1 MKGWIGGMLGILWTG
16 TLQAMGMVVYDPINH
31 IETALTAANAVQQTA
46 QQVQAYLIQLQQFA
60 AQMQNLQT
68 LPQAV
73 LAQVLLPYT
82 RQMATAQSLAQ
93 TLAFTGQQ
101 ITSLQQTL
109 LDQSRQMSALQLT
122 PQDYLAR
129 EIQWSQTQGTGL
141 GVTLQGEVGVLQGL
155 SGSYAQLQQ
164 LQGQIGTTG
173 GMQQSFQTVNQHL
186 NLLAGQNAQLMGLI
200 ASAQANASAQQQQDA
215 LVNGTA
221 ARTVQRRLQNDHLKI
236 QQWHDQLQQKENGLG
251 WGILTAPGP

>member
-1 MKGWIGGMLGILWTG
+1 MTGMVGLLWTG
-16 TLQAMGMVVYDPINH
+16 LLQAMGMVVYDPINH

-46 QQVQAYLIQLQQFA
+46 QQVQAYLIQLQQFG
-60 AQMQNLQT
+60 AQMRNLQT

-82 RQMATAQSLAQ
+82 QQSAMAQ
-93 TLAFTGQQ
+93 TLVQTLAVTGQQ
-101 ITSLQQTL
+101 ITALQQTL
-109 LDQSRQMSALQLT
+109 LDQSRQMNALQLT

-129 EIQWSQTQGTGL
+129 EIQWSQTQGNGL
-141 GVTLQGEVGVLQGL
+141 GATLQGEVGVLQGL

-173 GMQQSFQTVNQHL
+173 GMQQSLQTANQHL

-200 ASAQANASAQQQQDA
+200 ASAQANVSAQQQQDA
-215 LVNGTA
+215 LVNTA
-221 ARTVQRRLQNDHLKI
+221 AAQTVQRRLQNDHLKI
-236 QQWHDQLQQKENGLG
+236 QQWHDQLQQTENGQG

>member
-1 MKGWIGGMLGILWTG
+1 MRGWMTGMVGLLWTG
-16 TLQAMGMVVYDPINH
+16 SLQAMGMVVYDPINH

-46 QQVQAYLIQLQQFA
+46 QQVQAYLIQLQQFG
-60 AQMQNLQT
+60 AQMRNLQT

-82 RQMATAQSLAQ
+82 QQSAMAQ
-93 TLAFTGQQ
+93 TLVQTLAVTGQQ
-101 ITSLQQTL
+101 ITALQQTL
-109 LDQSRQMSALQLT
+109 LDQSRQMNALQLT

-129 EIQWSQTQGTGL
+129 EIQWSQTQGNGL
-141 GVTLQGEVGVLQGL
+141 GATLQGEVGVLQGL

-164 LQGQIGTTG
+164 LQGQIGATG
-173 GMQQSFQTVNQHL
+173 GMQQSLQTANQHL

-200 ASAQANASAQQQQDA
+200 ASAQANVSAQQQQDA
-215 LVNGTA
+215 LVNTA
-221 ARTVQRRLQNDHLKI
+221 AAQTVQRRLQNDHLKI
-236 QQWHDQLQQKENGLG
+236 QQWHDQLQQTENGQG

>member
-1 MKGWIGGMLGILWTG
+1 MRGWMTGMVGLLWTG
-16 TLQAMGMVVYDPINH
+16 SLQAMGMVVYDPINH

-46 QQVQAYLIQLQQFA
+46 QQVQAYLIQLQQFG
-60 AQMQNLQT
+60 AQMRNLQT

-82 RQMATAQSLAQ
+82 QQSAMAQ
-93 TLAFTGQQ
+93 TLVQTLAVTGQQ
-101 ITSLQQTL
+101 ITALQQTL
-109 LDQSRQMSALQLT
+109 LDQSRQMNALQLT

-129 EIQWSQTQGTGL
+129 EIQWSQTQGNGL
-141 GVTLQGEVGVLQGL
+141 GATLQGEVGVLQGL

-173 GMQQSFQTVNQHL
+173 GMQQSLQTANQHL

-200 ASAQANASAQQQQDA
+200 ASAQANVSAQQQQDA
-215 LVNGTA
+215 LVNTA
-221 ARTVQRRLQNDHLKI
+221 AAQTVQRRLQNDHLKI
-236 QQWHDQLQQKENGLG
+236 QQWHDQLQQTENGQG